1 MKKLLPAVAL
11 AAALPATALAQSS
24 VTLYGIADAGIGW
37 SDGDASGGKGTMVVE
52 SGYQATSRIGI
63 RGTEDLGGGLKAVFN
78 LESGIKLDTGESDA
92 TGFWQRRAVVGLAGR
107 FGEVVVG
114 RDYTPG
120 YKSAGLTDV
129 MSYGLYGN
137 WASFHTGANGITIRA
152 SNGVHYAG
160 KFGGLTL
167 RAAWAE
173 GEVAQPGSSGDIYGV
188 AADWKSGPLVMQGY
202 YQEINNAAGDAVK
215 QAGIGAGYRFDGL
228 RLTVSWGLADNPGS
242 IRSAT
247 NIRKTQGLGLGAGIR
262 VGAGEVLA
270 QLIRLDRSMVAGGD
284 AKATVFGI
292 AYVHPLSKRTNL
304 YANIGM
310 TKNNRNAAFAL
321 RASGT
326 GIAAGGLGSD
336 PRGIALGV
344 KHTF

>member
-1 MKKLLPAVAL
+1 MRKLFPAVAL
-11 AAALPATALAQSS
+11 AAALPATALAQSG

-63 RGTEDLGGGLKAVFN
+63 RGSEDLGAGLKAVFN

-92 TGFWQRRAVVGLAGR
+92 TGFWQRRAVVGLAGS
-107 FGEVVVG
+107 FGEIVFG

-152 SNGVHYAG
+152 SNGIHYTGRLGAV
-160 KFGGLTL
+160 TL

-173 GEVAQPGSSGDIYGV
+173 GEVSTPGSSGDVYGV
-188 AADWKSGPLVMQGY
+188 AADYKSGPLVLQGY

-215 QAGIGAGYRFDGL
+215 QAGLGAAYRFDGF
-228 RLTVSWGLADNPGS
+228 RLTLSWGLADNARG
-242 IRSAT
+242 IRTAT
-247 NIRKTQGLGLGAGIR
+247 HIRKTQGFGLGAGIR
-262 VGAGEVLA
+262 VGVGEVLA
-270 QLIRLDRSMVAGGD
+270 QVIRLDRSIVAGGD

-326 GIAAGGLGSD
+326 GIAAGGLDSD
-336 PRGIALGV
+336 PRGIALGI